1 MQLSLPE
8 KPYVNHFKLT
18 SATNKVIRSQLFDC
32 PRHRSPIPHHFL
44 NMINASIKQASELNS
59 RGIQFLVEGHSQDAM
74 NAFQSALAGIKE
86 IVSDDNA
93 NFDSEGSM
101 SVSPTQRFISESPL
115 IIESLQ
121 TDQSFVYN
129 RALVIEEIVSFDDL
143 DSTLALL
150 SAAILFNLALVCH
163 QSGRSGQE
171 KALKRAS
178 VLYRMSLQL
187 LQNCEANECTTVI
200 CLLALNNR
208 AQIHY
213 ELCDYSQSGHCL
225 KQISKIM
232 HDDLRLHES
241 LNAADLEGLLLNVML
256 QDPPSAARAA

>member
-1 MQLSLPE
+1 
-8 KPYVNHFKLT
+8 
-18 SATNKVIRSQLFDC
+18 
-32 PRHRSPIPHHFL
+32 
-44 NMINASIKQASELNS
+44 MIFASIKQASELNN
-59 RGIQFLVEGHSQDAM
+59 RGIKLLVAGHSQDAM
-74 NAFQSALAGIKE
+74 DTFQSALSGIKE
-86 IVSDDNA
+86 IVSDESPT
-93 NFDSEGSM
+93 FDDEDASM
-101 SVSPTQRFISESPL
+101 SDTPTQHRLISESPL
-115 IIESLQ
+115 ILQALQ

-129 RALVIEEIVSFDDL
+129 KPLVIEEIEAVDDI

-150 SAAILFNLALVCH
+150 SAAILFNLALCCH
-163 QSGRSGQE
+163 QIGRAGQE

-187 LQNCEANECTTVI
+187 LQNCDANECTTVI

-232 HDDLRLHES
+232 HDDMNLHES
-241 LNAADLEGLLLNVML
+241 LNASDLEGLLLNVML

>member
-1 MQLSLPE
+1 
-8 KPYVNHFKLT
+8 
-18 SATNKVIRSQLFDC
+18 
-32 PRHRSPIPHHFL
+32 
-44 NMINASIKQASELNS
+44 MICTSIKRASELNNH
-59 RGIQFLVEGHSQDAM
+59 GIKLLVAGHSQEAM
-74 NAFQSALAGIKE
+74 NSFQNALAGIKE
-86 IVSDDNA
+86 VVSDQNPR
-93 NFDSEGSM
+93 FDCEASM
-101 SVSPTQRFISESPL
+101 SLAPTQRLISESPL
-115 IIESLQ
+115 ILQALQ

-129 RALVIEEIVSFDDL
+129 RPLVIEEVTAVAIDDL

-150 SAAILFNLALVCH
+150 SAAILFNLALCCH
-163 QSGRSGQE
+163 QVGGAGQE

-232 HDDLRLHES
+232 HDDIRLHES

>member
-1 MQLSLPE
+1 
-8 KPYVNHFKLT
+8 
-18 SATNKVIRSQLFDC
+18 
-32 PRHRSPIPHHFL
+32 
-44 NMINASIKQASELNS
+44 MICSSIKRASELNNH
-59 RGIQFLVEGHSQDAM
+59 GINLLVAGHSQEAM
-74 NAFQSALAGIKE
+74 NTFQSALSGIKE
-86 IVSDDNA
+86 IVSDQDPSLHS
-93 NFDSEGSM
+93 DTSM
-101 SVSPTQRFISESPL
+101 SVAPTQRFISESPL
-115 IIESLQ
+115 ILHTLH

-129 RALVIEEIVSFDDL
+129 RPLVIDEIVSIDDL

-163 QSGRSGQE
+163 QIGREGQE

-232 HDDLRLHES
+232 HDDVRLHES

>member
-1 MQLSLPE
+1 
-8 KPYVNHFKLT
+8 
-18 SATNKVIRSQLFDC
+18 
-32 PRHRSPIPHHFL
+32 
-44 NMINASIKQASELNS
+44 MIYASIKRAAQLNNHGVKLLADRNSQA
-59 RGIQFLVEGHSQDAM
+59 AM
-74 NAFQSALAGIKE
+74 AAFQNALAGIKE
-86 IVSDDNA
+86 MVNEPSNVMDQEKLFCQGD
-93 NFDSEGSM
+93 G
-101 SVSPTQRFISESPL
+101 QRFISESPVIL
-115 IIESLQ
+115 QALQ
-121 TDQSFVYN
+121 TEQSFVYN
-129 RALVIEEIVSFDDL
+129 RPLLIEEIIMIDDL

-150 SAAILFNLALVCH
+150 SAAILFNLALCCH
-163 QSGRSGQE
+163 QIGRAGQE

-187 LQNCEANECTTVI
+187 LQNCEANECTSVI

-225 KQISKIM
+225 KQVSKIM
-232 HDDLRLHES
+232 HDDIRLHET